1 MSEEKRMKPFL
12 LIGGYN
18 YYPCSGTGDWI
29 GTFSTYEEAEDAVKA
44 IQASNKISSRVDWYD
59 IIDLREWI
67 MDDDDETN
75 R

>member
-1 MSEEKRMKPFL
+1 MKPFL

-18 YYPCSGTGDWI
+18 YYPCS

-44 IQASNKISSRVDWYD
+44 IQASSKISSRVDWYD

-67 MDDDDETN
+67 MDDDDDETN